1 MDFAA
6 LATEIGN
13 MDLTPIA
20 TAVLGIFV
28 GILGFKLAKRMMG

>member
-6 LATEIGN
+6 LATEISS
-13 MDLTPIA
+13 MDLTPIG